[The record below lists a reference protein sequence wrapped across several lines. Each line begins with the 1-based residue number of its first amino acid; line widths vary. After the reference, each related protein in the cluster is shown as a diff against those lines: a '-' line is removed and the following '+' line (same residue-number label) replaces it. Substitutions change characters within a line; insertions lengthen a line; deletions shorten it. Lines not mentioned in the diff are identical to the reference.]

1 MKGMR
6 AGGSLVAPKGPLKSP
21 PQPVPA
27 PQPDNVPVKLNTT
40 AILREGALYQRQV
53 EQELQR

>member
-1 MKGMR
+1 MLFPR
-6 AGGSLVAPKGPLKSP
+6 VSSSP
-21 PQPVPA
+21 QHSQSPI
-27 PQPDNVPVKLNTT
+27 PQPDNILVKLNTT

>member
-1 MKGMR
+1 MR

-21 PQPVPA
+21 PQPVPT